1 MGEARQAMTPA
12 AHLKR
17 LLARARNPFDVP
29 DLVLIRLQ
37 DAVLHQV
44 EPLGRRHRN
53 TPAPAVRC
61 ASYRHSF
68 LLSDG
73 CSMSLFELRHETV
86 GAPEGVVHE
95 VYAAEASLRRARRRV
110 HRLMHEVHEPPEP
123 GPSGPKPP
131 APAEA
136 RRALR
141 SPRTRGYTGR
151 DSADHARRL
160 LRRAENA
167 DRPGEEVLRLLSTA
181 RGHEIVPVPRPHN
194 SPACHVWCSVY
205 EHAFLLADGREVS
218 LYELEHNLS
227 RTGRLVCEVYLEEAG
242 ADRAAHRRA
251 RDRGIDL

>member
-1 MGEARQAMTPA
+1 MGEARHATTSA
-12 AHLKR
+12 EHLRR
-17 LLARARNPFDVP
+17 LLERARNPFDVP
-29 DLVLIRLQ
+29 DLVLARLEN
-37 DAVLHQV
+37 AILHQV
-44 EPLGRRHRN
+44 EPLGRQHRN

-68 LLSDG
+68 LLADG
-73 CSMSLFELRHETV
+73 CSLSLFELRHETV
-86 GAPEGVVHE
+86 GAPGGAVHE
-95 VYAAEASLRRARRRV
+95 VYAAEESLRVARRRV
-110 HRLMHEVHEPPEP
+110 HRRMHDPHGPRAAGVPEAP
-123 GPSGPKPP
+123 AEPP
-131 APAEA
+131 APV
-136 RRALR
+136 RA
-141 SPRTRGYTGR
+141 PRPRGYSGR
-151 DSADHARRL
+151 NSPDHARRL

-181 RGHEIVPVPRPHN
+181 RGHEIVPVPRPHGT
-194 SPACHVWCSVY
+194 PACHVWCSVY

>member
-1 MGEARQAMTPA
+1 MGEARHAATPA
-12 AHLKR
+12 AHLRR
-17 LLARARNPFDVP
+17 LLERARNPFDVP

-44 EPLGRRHRN
+44 EPLGRQHRN

-73 CSMSLFELRHETV
+73 CSLSLFELRHETV
-86 GAPEGVVHE
+86 GAPGGPVHE
-95 VYAAEASLRRARRRV
+95 LYAAEESLRTARRRV
-110 HRLMHEVHEPPEP
+110 YRTMRAPQATQVPEE
-123 GPSGPKPP
+123 
-131 APAEA
+131 APAALVEP
-136 RRALR
+136 RRPTR
-141 SPRTRGYTGR
+141 TPRARGYTGR
-151 DSADHARRL
+151 DSPDHARRL

-167 DRPGEEVLRLLSTA
+167 DRPGEKVLRLLSTA
-181 RGHEIVPVPRPHN
+181 RGHEIVPVPRPHGT
-194 SPACHVWCSVY
+194 PACHVWCSVY
-205 EHAFLLADGREVS
+205 EHAFLLADGREIS

-227 RTGRLVCEVYLEEAG
+227 RTGRLVCEVYLEAAD